1 MGPPLLDDIWT
12 RRGISLLWD
21 ADRLAA
27 LCAPDQIISVRRFLQ
42 LHKAG
47 WPEDELHLVGDTTLI
62 VAGLEGC
69 LDAMPPHETEN
80 WLEQV
85 VFPAILSFQREVAD
99 GGNQAALIFWFVD
112 PKRIRYEVAQDIHE
126 WHCDGDHRGQRI
138 ALSRCLFNGAQH
150 DLRRIVG
157 EKGVDHP
164 IGLYHPRIS

>member
-1 MGPPLLDDIWT
+1 MGPPLADDIWT
-12 RRGISLLWD
+12 RRGITLLWD
-21 ADRLAA
+21 ADKLSG
-27 LCAPDQIISVRRFLQ
+27 LCTSDQIISLRRFLQ

-47 WPEDELHLVGDTTLI
+47 WPEAELPLVGDTTLV

-69 LDAMPPHETEN
+69 LDALPPQETEN

-85 VFPAILSFQREVAD
+85 VYPAILSFQREVA
-99 GGNQAALIFWFVD
+99 GGGGQAALVFWFVD
-112 PKRIRYEVAQDIHE
+112 SKRIRHEVAENIYE
-126 WHCDGDHRGQRI
+126 WHCDGDHRGKTI

-157 EKGVDHP
+157 AKGVDHP